1 MGGHTME
8 DRSIT
13 PETDQNIEKYMALI
27 KTFDPE
33 LYLIKI
39 ALIESKVNPSIL
51 PLIVRHITNISHG
64 TGFGQ
69 VKISISARKV
79 AQIAGTESELVD
91 EDAILYP

>member
-1 MGGHTME
+1 ME
-8 DRSIT
+8 DRVVA
-13 PETDQNIEKYMALI
+13 PETQKNIEKYMALVQA
-27 KTFDPE
+27 FDPE
-33 LYLIKI
+33 LYSIKI
-39 ALIESKVNPSIL
+39 ALIESKVNPSII

-69 VKISISARKV
+69 IKISISGRKV